1 MLLEPPRPIQPV
13 PEDAEPYGE
22 VCTTNTDSVFREGD
36 AVDLGFKLVGRE
48 PYCHGESLYP
58 WNWGELSCDSYK
70 DATPSASQPID
81 IEIID
86 GVSGTK
92 TSTTCDGDFDY
103 TMNVTVINP
112 FAPFSRQLDLE
123 FTRPFDGAVI
133 YFARY
138 VLVLG
143 SIPEKVPQVWT
154 TAVEGLIFSI
164 IRDPPGGASTATLV
178 EGSTIST
185 SMAINGMHAAKLDGV
200 DKPTGLVHGNSHWSA
215 SGGVQGGIRIS
226 AAPWGIGTIFKGFG
240 FGTSQG
246 GGGHKSTSVSVSRG
260 SSQHFD
266 IGLSFDVALSTSD
279 SPYLA
284 GQPSDLIIGGG
295 ANIRFIEAIEIY
307 ARPYEGGGLCLR
319 GLETVQF
326 LPETVTS
333 YVMSVYE
340 IEQTMLRLGD
350 ALKKQ
355 SEGQMNFTGNI
366 TVADLEKQ
374 ISTWESVLAKYRKTT
389 TSTSAKSVAAQLDE
403 VLQNLTQSFS
413 QFWTDLKDDTSS
425 ELASFV
431 ADGIEDLTAKKN
443 EVPPSVGGGTYKGHG
458 GGVTEKANQLKSS
471 SFRSG
476 DFLSAAGDVA
486 ATVTSATAKDC
497 ATAAGVLD
505 GGAGSISNLCDV
517 YQAIGEKADLVKT
530 LMGVCSFPSKIPS
543 LRTFCKQNQVVPS
556 VAASSPAKS
565 SLMSA
570 FDFLTDTSK
579 FLTFSGT
586 SGTDISWNV
595 KETRGI
601 GHTVTTDGSM
611 STGWSYDGN
620 FGFQV
625 GRRLTDESRSRS
637 GPVSLAGYAYP
648 ASGPVHAVSK
658 KLLEVTPEMLE
669 ERMLEEKRR
678 RLLEEDEEDET
689 AEDQEHRKLVTKSRQ
704 ARQHG
709 EILAAAR
716 HINKQAE
723 HTRWNAG
730 VVGGGCR
737 RRRRLQIGIQGCV
750 KWGYGG
756 SHDFSVSMSNSANN
770 AQGHTHSV
778 AVHLKDPNVQ
788 DSFVLSMTQD
798 PVYGTPI
805 FTTFGGRSTC
815 VGETGTTKR
824 DSRVTIYSIQPLCAK
839 TGEKCTDPQKCA
851 CKGLDPG
858 QDAIFSVVLQNL
870 SPWEAD
876 VRYTLRA
883 SAGASTHWFDGKY
896 EGKIECDPGDPGSLD
911 ISAIGLTGGAA
922 GMRDEQGITLNPL
935 PYGQYEVRFKVSRPD
950 SFTEQCFSYSK
961 IELQLVSTCEKPD
974 FAGNEEVYQYD
985 TSSIDPKTGD
995 FKVVHPVYD
1004 NTTYAFKAGTA
1015 ALGSASSTATFDVS
1029 WSSSQATPQP
1039 TTVAAAEL
1047 LLEAKSGCTYSEA
1060 SNYDA
1065 TATLDN
1071 GSCRDF
1077 QPARTSPGQ
1086 CPEHLHGISDER
1098 DCPDSTEALKSC
1110 TAGGHS
1116 AGDYCK
1122 EDGTCTDGHGS
1133 VCHTSARRN
1142 LRHLLQ
1148 GGQPIMMVGKLTASP
1163 APSSA
1168 PTAEPS
1174 ATPTGSPAPSI
1185 SAVPTSL
1192 PTEEPTLAPTS
1203 TFAPTRSE
1211 TYAPTRAMTN
1221 APSYTPT
1228 TDTYAPS
1235 SMPSATAAPTSA

>member
-1 MLLEPPRPIQPV
+1 MTIQRRRRRPRPRAPR
-13 PEDAEPYGE
+13 PLRP
-22 VCTTNTDSVFREGD
+22 
-36 AVDLGFKLVGRE
+36 GR
-48 PYCHGESLYP
+48 P
-58 WNWGELSCDSYK
+58 
-70 DATPSASQPID
+70 
-81 IEIID
+81 
-86 GVSGTK
+86 GTRR
-92 TSTTCDGDFDY
+92 Y
-103 TMNVTVINP
+103 L
-112 FAPFSRQLDLE
+112 RRRR
-123 FTRPFDGAVI
+123 RPH
-133 YFARY
+133 RRPRRRRRP
-138 VLVLG
+138 LRR
-143 SIPEKVPQVWT
+143 P
-154 TAVEGLIFSI
+154 
-164 IRDPPGGASTATLV
+164 
-178 EGSTIST
+178 
-185 SMAINGMHAAKLDGV
+185 
-200 DKPTGLVHGNSHWSA
+200 
-215 SGGVQGGIRIS
+215 
-226 AAPWGIGTIFKGFG
+226 G

-340 IEQTMLRLGD
+340 IEMTMLRLGD

-366 TVADLEKQ
+366 TAADLEKQ
-374 ISTWESVLAKYRKTT
+374 ISTWEKVLADYRATT

-431 ADGIEDLTAKKN
+431 ADGIEDLTANKFQM
-443 EVPPSVGGGTYKGHG
+443 PPSVGGGTYKGHG
-458 GGVTEKANQLKSS
+458 GGVTKKSNQLQEDGYH
-471 SFRSG
+471 FHSG
-476 DFLSAAGDVA
+476 DFESAAEDVA
-486 ATVTSATAKDC
+486 VPVTYATAKDC
-497 ATAAGVLD
+497 DAAAGVLD
-505 GGAGSISNLCDV
+505 GGTTTNLCKV
-517 YQAIGEKADLVKT
+517 YHDIGEKADLVKT

-556 VAASSPAKS
+556 VAASSPTKS
-565 SLMSA
+565 TLMST

-586 SGTDISWNV
+586 TGVDISWNV

-648 ASGPVHAVSK
+648 PSGPIHAVSK

-669 ERMLEEKRR
+669 EKRR
-678 RLLEEDEEDET
+678 RLLEEEDEI
-689 AEDQEHRKLVTKSRQ
+689 AVDQGHRKLPTTRRQ
-704 ARQHG
+704 QRQHG

-716 HINKQAE
+716 HINKQAKA
-723 HTRWNAG
+723 TRWNAG

-737 RRRRLQIGIQGCV
+737 RRRRLQIGIQGCA
-750 KWGYGG
+750 KWGYGR
-756 SHDFSVSMSNSANN
+756 SNDFSVSMSQSAND

-778 AVHLKDPNVQ
+778 AVHLKDPNIQ
-788 DSFVLSMTQD
+788 DSFVLRMTQD

-824 DSRVTIYSIQPLCAK
+824 DSRVTIYSIQPLCAT

-851 CKGLDPG
+851 CKDLDPG

-870 SPWEAD
+870 SPWESD

-896 EGKIECDPGDPGSLD
+896 EGKIKCDPGDPGSLD

-935 PYGQYEVRFKVSRPD
+935 PYGQSEVRIVVSRPD
-950 SFTEQCFSYSK
+950 SFTEQCFSYSD

-1029 WSSSQATPQP
+1029 WSSSLATPAP
-1039 TTVAAAEL
+1039 TTPESACEIFCTRS
-1047 LLEAKSGCTYSEA
+1047 KTGCTYSTA
-1060 SNYDA
+1060 SNYDS
-1065 TATLDN
+1065 TATLDD

-1098 DCPDSTEALKSC
+1098 DCPKDTKGLKPC

-1122 EDGTCTDGHGS
+1122 EDGTCSDGHGS

-1142 LRHLLQ
+1142 LRRLLQ
-1148 GGQPIMMVGKLTASP
+1148 SGEPIMIVGKLTAPS
-1163 APSSA
+1163 APSFA

-1203 TFAPTRSE
+1203 TFAPTRLE
-1211 TYAPTRAMTN
+1211 TYAPTRAMTD
-1221 APSYTPT
+1221 APSYAPT
-1228 TDTYAPS
+1228 TDTYAPTGSPTATVAPS
-1235 SMPSATAAPTSA
+1235 SIPSATAAPTSA